1 MADKTT
7 QFFKGISIQTIV
19 TLVMGVME
27 IALFAIMSRLLTKT
41 EFGYFAAIG
50 GVVAIVLSISEAGIG
65 SSIIQKKDASKT
77 FISTAFTWSIIIG
90 LCASVL
96 VFLLAPLLAEAIA
109 DKTLVVPLRI
119 MSITILFH
127 SIISIGNGILYRKLA
142 FKTIGIINITSY
154 FIASV
159 IGVVMALSGMG
170 LMSIVLH
177 QVIHSLL
184 CVTLLL
190 FYANYPKLKIQ
201 IQETKEIVSF
211 SGWLTLGVIFNNL
224 THQLDKLLLPK
235 WMSVEALGA
244 YNRPAGFVSTI
255 STKLNGIFDSVL
267 FPMLSDI
274 QNDKDRVNNVFLM
287 AVSLLNSFSIVL
299 SAIFFFNAHL
309 IISIFFGENWIN
321 LVPVLQ
327 IVSISVIFNINGRL
341 VDCFFRSL
349 AYVKLGFF
357 LRVLSAVIM
366 FGSIYIGSLNGVL
379 GVATAIVV
387 ANIVNI
393 LIKVSCLAIK
403 TQTSIVDVV
412 LSMITAWRPIV
423 PILLVGI
430 PFLIIDTHTWLINVC
445 FAVLFGI
452 IVIVEFCFFPKFIG
466 QPYTQKVYPLVE
478 KVINKIRKR

>member
-41 EFGYFAAIG
+41 DFGYYAAIG
-50 GVVAIVLSISEAGIG
+50 GVVSIVLSISEAGIG

-96 VFLLAPLLAEAIA
+96 VFLLAPLLAETIA

-119 MSITILFH
+119 MSITILPH

-190 FYANYPKLKIQ
+190 FYANYPKLKIH

-211 SGWLTLGVIFNNL
+211 SGWLTLGVMFNNL

-255 STKLNGIFDSVL
+255 SMKLNGIFDSVL

-349 AYVKLGFF
+349 AYVKLGFL

-403 TQTSIVDVV
+403 TQTSIVDIV

-466 QPYTQKVYPLVE
+466 QSYTQKVYPLVE